1 MVFGVVTFD
10 DKIFAI
16 GGGPYPGITTTNVD
30 KIYKIDGWPTACL
43 HLHPTY
49 TEPTRWINKVLFNKS
64 SIFIVI
70 IIYHRWG
77 IDALILTRIGS

>member
-30 KIYKIDGWPTACL
+30 KIYKIDG
-43 HLHPTY
+43 
-49 TEPTRWINKVLFNKS
+49 
-64 SIFIVI
+64 
-70 IIYHRWG
+70 
-77 IDALILTRIGS
+77 